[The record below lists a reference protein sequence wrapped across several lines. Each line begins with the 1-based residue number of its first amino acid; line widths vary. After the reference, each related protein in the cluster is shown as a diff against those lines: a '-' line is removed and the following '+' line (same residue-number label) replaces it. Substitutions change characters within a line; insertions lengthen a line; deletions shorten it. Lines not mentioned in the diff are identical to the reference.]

1 MTRRPCDR
9 IAHYR
14 TTSRRSGATT
24 AMLWPLFALLTA
36 VALVSGCG
44 PAAPVKESTPV
55 AIVDPALE
63 ALNLGEF
70 QRAAETFSAQAAAM
84 APGPEREMLRLRA
97 IDAYLD
103 AGAVDAAMFEF
114 ASLVDPS
121 GSADSGPVL
130 RAAYRATAARLAI
143 ADARLVDAERLLENF
158 PPTDLEG
165 RFARTYWVARVGLA
179 EARQSASDS
188 LFARLNLEPTLTP
201 ADPLRFGNTEGTW
214 RALKQLDDAA
224 LVALRARMTE
234 SLAGSTEAARTAS
247 NALLEGWTVL
257 LRTYRLDRADLEV
270 LRGALQ
276 GFAARYPM
284 HPAHPAL
291 TEQILAE
298 AAALKERPSRIA
310 LLLPLSSPE
319 LGDLAEAIRDGL
331 VSAYLDESNPDAQ
344 PSLIRVYDLAAQNEG
359 VLASYARAIEEGAEF
374 VIGPLTRENIQTLV
388 GKGELVVPTLA
399 LNRIEEAGA
408 AANLDN
414 LFQFGLPPEDEA
426 IAVAENAWS
435 FGYRR
440 ALTMAPID
448 PWGQRV
454 LEAFSTRFRAL
465 GGHIQATERFQDDG
479 PAYAPAVA
487 RVLGVDESRE
497 RARQLESMLG
507 VNLEFRPRPRDDA
520 DFLFIAARPV
530 EARQLMPQ
538 VRYYGAQNLPV
549 LATSHVFSGRDAD
562 RVDPD
567 LAGLHFVDMPWLLH
581 RYETRASL
589 SFDRVFDTRYATRRR
604 LFALGADAYL
614 LATEANR
621 LRATPNADV
630 AGLSGRLSVRP
641 DGVIRRAPA
650 WGSFPSTS
658 DGAPEPG
665 QDGFAPGPGAPL
677 SLAQ

>member
-1 MTRRPCDR
+1 
-9 IAHYR
+9 
-14 TTSRRSGATT
+14 
-24 AMLWPLFALLTA
+24 MLWSLLALLTA
-36 VALVSGCG
+36 ATLMSGCG
-44 PAAPVKESTPV
+44 PQAPVKESAPV

-70 QRAAETFSAQAAAM
+70 QRAAERFSAQAAAM
-84 APGPEREMLRLRA
+84 APGPERDLLRLRA
-97 IDAYLD
+97 IDAHLD
-103 AGAVDAAMFEF
+103 ADAVDAAMFEF
-114 ASLVDPS
+114 SSLVDPS
-121 GSADSGPVL
+121 GSADSTPIL
-130 RAAYRATAARLAI
+130 QAAYRATAARLAI
-143 ADARLVDAERLLENF
+143 ADARLADAERLLENF
-158 PPTDLEG
+158 PPNDLEG
-165 RFARTYWVARVGLA
+165 RFARTYWIARVGLA
-179 EARQSASDS
+179 AARQSASDS
-188 LFARLNLEPTLTP
+188 VFARLNLAPTLAP

-214 RALKQLDDAA
+214 RSLRQLDDLA
-224 LVALRARMTE
+224 LDALRTRMAN
-234 SLAGSTEAARTAS
+234 SLAGSTETAKAASDT
-247 NALLEGWTVL
+247 LLEGWTVL
-257 LRTYRLDRADLEV
+257 LRTYRLDRADLDL

-276 GFAARYPM
+276 GFAARYPA
-284 HPAHPAL
+284 HPAHPRL

-298 AAALKERPSRIA
+298 AAALKERPRRIA
-310 LLLPLSSPE
+310 LLLPLSSPA
-319 LGDLAEAIRDGL
+319 LGELAEAIRDG
-331 VSAYLDESNPDAQ
+331 VIAAYLDESNPDTQ
-344 PSLIRVYDLAAQNEG
+344 PALVRVYDLAARDEG

-388 GKGELVVPTLA
+388 AKGELVVPTLA
-399 LNRIEEAGA
+399 LNRIEDVGA
-408 AANLDN
+408 VANLEN

-465 GGHIQATERFQDDG
+465 GGTIQASERFQDDG

-487 RVLGVDESRE
+487 RVLGVDESRD

-507 VNLEFRPRPRDDA
+507 VNLEFRPRPRDDV

-567 LAGLHFVDMPWLLH
+567 LDGLHFVDMPWLLH
-581 RYETRASL
+581 RYETRASR
-589 SFDRVFDTRYATRRR
+589 SFDRGFDTRHAARRR

-621 LRATPNADV
+621 LRATPNADL

-641 DGVIRRAPA
+641 DGVVRREPA
-650 WGSFPSTS
+650 WGSFPSTR

-665 QDGFAPGPGAPL
+665 QDGFAPATGAPL